1 MTDNELL
8 IKKELDRYFEGNICA
23 VFGILGNIKAESN
36 CRGNNLQNSY
46 EKKLGFTDETY
57 TAAIDNGL
65 YTKEQFVYDHAGYG
79 LCQWTFWSRKQSLYD
94 YWIKCY
100 AFLSISDVSM
110 QVAFLNT
117 EISTSLRNKL
127 MAAKTVEEAARIFML
142 DFEKPANQ
150 SEENIQR
157 RCNIAKEL
165 YIDWLSTRTQNEL
178 NELPISVPEDE
189 AKTSKKELAYDTI
202 LTCIDSFKVY
212 LDILKNAIKD
222 LGDIPHD

>member
-8 IKKELDRYFEGNICA
+8 VKKELDRYFGGEVCA

-36 CRGNNLQNSY
+36 CRGDNLQNSY

-57 TAAIDNGL
+57 TAAIDNGS
-65 YTKEQFVYDHAGYG
+65 YTVEQFKNDHAGYG
-79 LCQWTFWSRKQSLYD
+79 LCQWTFWSRKQGLYD
-94 YWIKCY
+94 YWKEY
-100 AFLSISDVSM
+100 YPDRSISYIPM
-110 QVAFLNT
+110 QVAFLYN
-117 EISTSLRNKL
+117 EISTALENKL
-127 MAAKTVEEAARIFML
+127 LNAQTVEETARIFML

-157 RCNIAKEL
+157 RCQIARDLYMDYLSQKYNDEL
-165 YIDWLSTRTQNEL
+165 TV
-178 NELPISVPEDE
+178 SVPEDE
-189 AKTSKKELAYDTI
+189 TKTSKKELAYDTI

>member
-8 IKKELDRYFEGNICA
+8 IKKELDRYFEGNVCA

-57 TAAIDNGL
+57 TAAIDNGS
-65 YTKEQFVYDHAGYG
+65 YTKEQFMNDHAGYG

-94 YWIKCY
+94 YWKAY
-100 AFLSISDVSM
+100 YSDRSISYIPM
-110 QVAFLNT
+110 QVAFLYNEINT
-117 EISTSLRNKL
+117 GLENRLLS
-127 MAAKTVEEAARIFML
+127 AQTVEEAARVFML

-157 RCNIAKEL
+157 RCQIARDL
-165 YIDWLSTRTQNEL
+165 YMDYLSNKYQEDLTV
-178 NELPISVPEDE
+178 SVPEKEDPMDKILT
-189 AKTSKKELAYDTI
+189 ALKGIQSELAR
-202 LTCIDSFKVY
+202 LTE
-212 LDILKNAIKD
+212 AITEMK
-222 LGDIPHD
+222 